1 MTVQAVDTKMELRP
15 VADSLIDERYGW
27 RKIIDSTGVLWSKG
41 VLYGDA
47 WSNAARRFA
56 GVHEKV
62 ASPAFGQS
70 KSMRYAVGEGTVV
83 WGIG

>member
-56 GVHEKV
+56 DGPE
-62 ASPAFGQS
+62 A
-70 KSMRYAVGEGTVV
+70 
-83 WGIG
+83 